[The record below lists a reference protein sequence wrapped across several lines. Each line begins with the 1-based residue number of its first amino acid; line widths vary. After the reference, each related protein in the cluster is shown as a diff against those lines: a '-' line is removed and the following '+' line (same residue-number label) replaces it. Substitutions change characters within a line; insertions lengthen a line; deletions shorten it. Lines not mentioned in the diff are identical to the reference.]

1 MKLLLLCLGLTLV
14 CAQEEEN
21 NNAVTSNFDLSKIS
35 GEWYS
40 VLIASDRREEI
51 EEDGNMRVF
60 VEHIGYQGESS
71 LTFKLHEIS
80 MSPGPRWGSSLSL
93 QCECFVTW
101 TPISS
106 LPGPHVL
113 L

>member
-1 MKLLLLCLGLTLV
+1 MSWRVELLLEKDSPPATVEEAVLSPAKMKLLLLCLGLTLI

-40 VLIASDRREEI
+40 VLMASDQREEM

-60 VEHIGYQGESS
+60 VEHIGY
-71 LTFKLHEIS
+71 
-80 MSPGPRWGSSLSL
+80 
-93 QCECFVTW
+93 
-101 TPISS
+101 
-106 LPGPHVL
+106 
-113 L
+113 